1 MGRDSSSCTKLRWYQ
16 RIAVE
21 LLWGI
26 CRIVGYSPRWF
37 RFYCLRP
44 FLASIF
50 WLIRYRRKVILR
62 NLRNAF
68 PELSE
73 GERKRIMRR
82 NYLFLAEIAV
92 CTIMLASV
100 NSKLDGDLITWPNFD
115 EHQKQTNGR
124 DWIALASHYGCW
136 EYFMLYCWSNPN
148 CRMLGVYHPLRSA
161 IFEELY
167 QRFRNLAPNID
178 QVAMKNCIRHY
189 IRHRGEERPIALG
202 LISDQSPI
210 LRPDTEWIEFFGQ
223 PTAFIDGGEK
233 IAMKFRIPAY
243 FTRIDRV
250 AVGRYA
256 VTFEEVF
263 DGEEQVEE
271 WEITRRYAE
280 RLEAMIRRRPEL
292 WLWSH
297 NRWRHT
303 PEKQAKRFGKSTLK
317 E

>member
-1 MGRDSSSCTKLRWYQ
+1 M
-16 RIAVE
+16 
-21 LLWGI
+21 
-26 CRIVGYSPRWF
+26 
-37 RFYCLRP
+37 
-44 FLASIF
+44 
-50 WLIRYRRKVILR
+50 R

-100 NSKLDGDLITWPNFD
+100 NPKRDSDLITWPNID
-115 EHQKQTNGR
+115 EHKKQTNGR

-189 IRHRGEERPIALG
+189 IRHRGEERPIVLG

-210 LRPDTEWIEFFGQ
+210 LRPDTKWIEFFSQ

-233 IAMKFRIPAY
+233 IALKFRIPAY

-303 PEKQAKRFGKSTLK
+303 PEKQAKRFGKSTLN

>member
-1 MGRDSSSCTKLRWYQ
+1 
-16 RIAVE
+16 
-21 LLWGI
+21 
-26 CRIVGYSPRWF
+26 
-37 RFYCLRP
+37 
-44 FLASIF
+44 
-50 WLIRYRRKVILR
+50 
-62 NLRNAF
+62 
-68 PELSE
+68 
-73 GERKRIMRR
+73 
-82 NYLFLAEIAV
+82 
-92 CTIMLASV
+92 
-100 NSKLDGDLITWPNFD
+100 
-115 EHQKQTNGR
+115 
-124 DWIALASHYGCW
+124 
-136 EYFMLYCWSNPN
+136 
-148 CRMLGVYHPLRSA
+148 
-161 IFEELY
+161 
-167 QRFRNLAPNID
+167 
-178 QVAMKNCIRHY
+178 MKKEN
-189 IRHRGEERPIALG
+189 
-202 LISDQSPI
+202 QSPI

-303 PEKQAKRFGKSTLK
+303 PEKQAYQFSINSSISYLQ
-317 E
+317 

>member
-26 CRIVGYSPRWF
+26 CRIVGFAPRWF

-100 NSKLDGDLITWPNFD
+100 NPKRDSDLIA
-115 EHQKQTNGR
+115 
-124 DWIALASHYGCW
+124 WIH
-136 EYFMLYCWSNPN
+136 
-148 CRMLGVYHPLRSA
+148 
-161 IFEELY
+161 
-167 QRFRNLAPNID
+167 
-178 QVAMKNCIRHY
+178 
-189 IRHRGEERPIALG
+189 
-202 LISDQSPI
+202 
-210 LRPDTEWIEFFGQ
+210 
-223 PTAFIDGGEK
+223 
-233 IAMKFRIPAY
+233 
-243 FTRIDRV
+243 
-250 AVGRYA
+250 
-256 VTFEEVF
+256 
-263 DGEEQVEE
+263 
-271 WEITRRYAE
+271 
-280 RLEAMIRRRPEL
+280 
-292 WLWSH
+292 
-297 NRWRHT
+297 
-303 PEKQAKRFGKSTLK
+303 
-317 E
+317 